1 MSGFSEPERDSQTYS
16 EMPPAIE
23 NLVREDGA
31 SGAPRAEPPAV
42 VISVRGLSKCY
53 PIYDKPRDRL
63 KQFLLPRLQRYAGKA
78 PGQYHREFWALRD
91 VSFDICR
98 GETVGIIGRN
108 GAGKSTL
115 LQIICGTLTP
125 TAGVVETRGRI
136 AALLELGA
144 GFNPE
149 FTGAENVFLNGAL
162 LGLSRDQVEARFD
175 AIAAFADIG
184 EFLEQPVKTYSSGMY
199 VRLAFAVQA
208 CVDPE
213 ILVVDEAL
221 SVGDIG
227 FQYKCFRRMEELRD
241 RGVTILMVT
250 HSTGSILQYAD
261 RCIVLDGGRVSH
273 DTPQV
278 LEAVLA
284 YEKGMIAQQRLPE
297 SVVSRPWVES
307 AMTSQE
313 LVARQATRRNSALEE
328 VRFGSARAII
338 DELQVRCDNASGEPD
353 RPVIQS
359 GDEVVFRFRILSSER
374 IADVV
379 LGISLSKTMGGD
391 IWGDNNLN
399 AGVRIDLPAGVTE
412 VDYRARLPISAGEY
426 LIHCGLAR
434 FDNDSRE
441 ELDQR
446 RPMRKL
452 TIWSP
457 RSQVGV
463 VHAPVNV
470 NVRAG
475 GAT

>member
-1 MSGFSEPERDSQTYS
+1 MQTCF
-16 EMPPAIE
+16 EMPAAIDTVTTE
-23 NLVREDGA
+23 VRATGERMPEIADVA
-31 SGAPRAEPPAV
+31 IR
-42 VISVRGLSKCY
+42 VRGISKCY

-63 KQFLLPRLQRYAGKA
+63 KQFLLPRLQRFAGRQ

-91 VSFDICR
+91 VSFDIGC

-125 TAGVVETRGRI
+125 TNGAVETRGRI

-149 FTGAENVFLNGAL
+149 FTGAENVFLNAAL
-162 LGLSRDQVEARFD
+162 LGLSRDQAEAKFD
-175 AIAAFADIG
+175 SIAAFADIG
-184 EFLEQPVKTYSSGMY
+184 DFLEQPVKTYSSGMY

-284 YEKGMIAQQRLPE
+284 YEKGMIAQQCPAE
-297 SVVSRPWVES
+297 PVVLRPSTDPVMS
-307 AMTSQE
+307 SQE
-313 LVARQATRRNSALEE
+313 LAARQTARRHAAIEE
-328 VRFGSARAII
+328 VRFGTARAII
-338 DELQVRCDNASGEPD
+338 DELRVLRDAGAGATD
-353 RPVIQS
+353 DPVIQS

-374 IADVV
+374 IPDVV
-379 LGISLSKTMGGD
+379 LGVSLSKTMGGD
-391 IWGDNNLN
+391 VWGDNNLN
-399 AGVRIDLPAGVTE
+399 AGVRVDLLPGATE
-412 VDYRARLPISAGEY
+412 VDYRVRLPISTGEY

-434 FDNDSRE
+434 FEQDSRE

-463 VHAPVNV
+463 VHAPVSV
-470 NVRAG
+470 TVRTGKTA
-475 GAT
+475 